1 MLNTANWAA
10 RLNELASETRVPGA
24 LRIDP
29 EAGVAACLL
38 TNSAESETLYRE
50 VFNEV
55 FGALTGHAACP
66 VNGPVQEW
74 FRTHGCDIVMT
85 LSGRVSH
92 SLNRAEYL
100 ATGSWG

>member
-1 MLNTANWAA
+1 M
-10 RLNELASETRVPGA
+10 
-24 LRIDP
+24 
-29 EAGVAACLL
+29 AACLL

-74 FRTHGCDIVMT
+74 FRTHGCDIVST
-85 LSGRVSH
+85 RLFRVECH
-92 SLNRAEYL
+92 IH
-100 ATGSWG
+100 